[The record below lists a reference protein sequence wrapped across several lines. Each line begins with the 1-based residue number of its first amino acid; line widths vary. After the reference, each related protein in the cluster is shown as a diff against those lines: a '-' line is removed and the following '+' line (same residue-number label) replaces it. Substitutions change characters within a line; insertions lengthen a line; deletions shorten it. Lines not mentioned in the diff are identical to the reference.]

1 MFYFTL
7 LSSCAR
13 NCKYQSELFLKL
25 GTVGNEYLYELGER
39 TRSFLGFYFW
49 IDKNSSWSEDNETDE
64 WNTYILSFDLLWFQV
79 VFEMY
84 GRSLLKAA
92 WRHIT
97 WKEEEPED
105 RNFDPHLGCQNWP
118 VCDTEGCGGGK

>member
-13 NCKYQSELFLKL
+13 NCKAQSELFLKL
-25 GTVGNEYLYELGER
+25 GTIGNEYLYQLGEQ

-49 IDKNSSWSEDNETDE
+49 IDKDSPWSVDNDTDK
-64 WNTYILSFDLLWFQV
+64 WNTYILSFDLLWFQI

-84 GRSLLKAA
+84 GKTFLKAA

-97 WKEEEPED
+97 WKKEEEEHED
-105 RNFDPHLGCQNWP
+105 YDSHLGCQNWP
-118 VCDTEGCGGGK
+118 VCDLEGCGGGK

>member
-13 NCKYQSELFLKL
+13 NCKYQTEFFLKL

-49 IDKNSSWSEDNETDE
+49 IDKNSAWSEDNNPEE
-64 WNTYILSFDLLWFQV
+64 WNTYVVSFDLLWFKAA
-79 VFEMY
+79 FEMY
-84 GRSLLKAA
+84 GKTLLKAA

-97 WKEEEPED
+97 WKKEEEHED
-105 RNFDPHLGCQNWP
+105 YDSHLGCQNWP
-118 VCDTEGCGGGK
+118 VCDLEGCGGDN

>member
-13 NCKYQSELFLKL
+13 NSKYQSELFLKL

-49 IDKNSSWSEDNETDE
+49 IDKGSVWSGDDVPKDL
-64 WNTYILSFDLLWFQV
+64 NTYILSFDLLWFQI

-84 GRSLLKAA
+84 GKTLLKAA

-97 WKEEEPED
+97 WKKEEEEHED
-105 RNFDPHLGCQNWP
+105 DDAHLGCQNWP